1 MCAKGGAAAAG
12 MHPVMNAVNG
22 VYFCFTFFM
31 KVQKQVLLLNNYC
44 PCSLSV
50 ERKKIL
56 CMCEVN
62 I

>member
-12 MHPVMNAVNG
+12 MHPVMNTVNG

-31 KVQKQVLLLNNYC
+31 KVQKQVLLLKI

-50 ERKKIL
+50 ERKKMSK
-56 CMCEVN
+56 CKVN
-62 I
+62 V